1 MIVFIHDY
9 AGHPFQV
16 DLSLSLAK
24 SGHKVFHVYFA
35 GDAGPKGNMSNELH
49 VNLNFLA
56 IGSKNYSKTNFIKR
70 RFDDLKYGKQVA
82 DKIFKIKPDIVI
94 SGNTPTEAQNIIVNR
109 CMKSN
114 IKFVYWIQD
123 FYSIAASMIL
133 KRKIP
138 LIGDIVGLYYKYLDK
153 KNLNDANSII
163 IITDL
168 FKKQLE
174 KWKIDM
180 SKVVTIPNWGSLDE
194 ISISEKNND
203 WSKLNLLNKNNYNV
217 IYSGTMALKH
227 DPNIILNAA
236 KSHQD
241 IDFTIVG
248 FGVGIDYIK
257 DNSSD
262 IENINILPIQPFSD
276 LSNVLASA
284 DILVAVI
291 EEDAGQFSVPSKIL
305 NYMCAGKP
313 IVLSAPKSNLATKI
327 INDANAGICV
337 MSNDYTGFNEAITKI
352 KNNREMSTDFSNN
365 SRKYA
370 ENNFNI
376 KIITQKFEDLIYKV
390 MN

>member
-24 SGHKVFHVYFA
+24 NGHKVFHVYFA

-313 IVLSAPKSNLATKI
+313 IVLSAHQSNLATKI

>member
-138 LIGDIVGLYYKYLDK
+138 FIGDIVGLYYKYLDK

-180 SKVVTIPNWGSLDE
+180 SKVITIPNWGSLSE

-313 IVLSAPKSNLATKI
+313 IVLSAPQSNLATKI

>member
-1 MIVFIHDY
+1 MVIFIHDY

-24 SGHKVFHVYFA
+24 NGHKVFHVYFA
-35 GDAGPKGNMSNELH
+35 GDAGPKGNMSDELH

-82 DKIFKIKPDIVI
+82 NEIYKIRPDIVI
-94 SGNTPTEAQNIIVNR
+94 SGNTPTEAQNIIINS
-109 CMKSN
+109 CSKSN

-123 FYSIAASMIL
+123 FYSIAASLIL

-138 LIGDIVGLYYKYLDK
+138 FIGSIVGLYYKYLDK
-153 KNLNDANSII
+153 KNLIDADSII

-174 KWKIDM
+174 EWRIDM

-194 ISISEKNND
+194 ISVSEKNND
-203 WSKLNLLNKNNYNV
+203 WSKLNLLNKNNFNV

-236 KSHQD
+236 KAHQD

-248 FGVGIDYIK
+248 FGVGIDFIK
-257 DNSSD
+257 DNSSH

-276 LSNVLASA
+276 LTNVLASA

-313 IVLSAPKSNLATKI
+313 IVLSAPENNLATKI

-337 MSNDYTGFNEAITKI
+337 MSNDCNGFNEAITKI
-352 KNNREMSTDFSNN
+352 KNNREISTNFSNN

-370 ENNFNI
+370 EDNFNI
-376 KIITQKFEDLIYKV
+376 NIITSKFEELIKKV
-390 MN
+390 IN

>member
-24 SGHKVFHVYFA
+24 NGHKVFHVYFA

-352 KNNREMSTDFSNN
+352 KNNREMSTDFSYN

-376 KIITQKFEDLIYKV
+376 KIITRKFEDLIDKV

>member
-138 LIGDIVGLYYKYLDK
+138 FIGDIVGLYYKYLDK

-180 SKVVTIPNWGSLDE
+180 SKVITIPNWGSLSE

-352 KNNREMSTDFSNN
+352 KNNREMSTDFSYN

>member
-1 MIVFIHDY
+1 MVVFIHDY

-16 DLSLSLAK
+16 DLSLNLAK
-24 SGHKVFHVYFA
+24 NGHKVFHAYFA
-35 GDAGPKGNMSNELH
+35 GDAGPKGNMSDELH

-56 IGSKNYSKTNFIKR
+56 IGSKKYSKTNFIKR

-82 DKIFKIKPDIVI
+82 YKINEIRPDIVI
-94 SGNTPTEAQNIIVNR
+94 SGNTPTEAQNIIVR
-109 CMKSN
+109 SCIKSD

-138 LIGDIVGLYYKYLDK
+138 FIGNIVGLYYKYLDK
-153 KNLNDANSII
+153 KNLEDAHSII

-180 SKVVTIPNWGSLDE
+180 SKVVTIPNWGSLNE
-194 ISISEKNND
+194 ISVAEKNND
-203 WSKLNLLNKNNYNV
+203 WSKLNLLNKNNFNV
-217 IYSGTMALKH
+217 LYSGTMALKH

-236 KSHQD
+236 KAHKD

-248 FGVGIDYIK
+248 FGVGIDFIK

-313 IVLSAPKSNLATKI
+313 VVLSAPKSNLATKI
-327 INDANAGICV
+327 INAANAGICV
-337 MSNDYTGFNEAITKI
+337 MSNDYRGFNEAITKI
-352 KNNREMSTDFSNN
+352 KNNRDMSTDFSNN

-376 KIITQKFEDLIYKV
+376 DKITRKFEELIEKV
-390 MN
+390 IS

>member
-24 SGHKVFHVYFA
+24 NGHKVFHVYFA

-313 IVLSAPKSNLATKI
+313 IVLSAPQSNLATKI

>member
-24 SGHKVFHVYFA
+24 NGHKVFHVYFA

-49 VNLNFLA
+49 VNLSFLA

-313 IVLSAPKSNLATKI
+313 IVLSAPQSNLATKI

-337 MSNDYTGFNEAITKI
+337 MSNDYTGFNEAITEI

-376 KIITQKFEDLIYKV
+376 KIITKKFEDLIYKV

>member
-1 MIVFIHDY
+1 
-9 AGHPFQV
+9 
-16 DLSLSLAK
+16 
-24 SGHKVFHVYFA
+24 
-35 GDAGPKGNMSNELH
+35 
-49 VNLNFLA
+49 
-56 IGSKNYSKTNFIKR
+56 
-70 RFDDLKYGKQVA
+70 
-82 DKIFKIKPDIVI
+82 
-94 SGNTPTEAQNIIVNR
+94 
-109 CMKSN
+109 MKSN

-138 LIGDIVGLYYKYLDK
+138 FIGDIVGLYYKYLDK

-180 SKVVTIPNWGSLDE
+180 SKVITIPNWGSLSE

-352 KNNREMSTDFSNN
+352 KNNREMSTDFSYN

-376 KIITQKFEDLIYKV
+376 KIITRKFEDLIDKV